1 MALQDTIKEVRSLLA
16 GLTIDIEKAANG
28 NKAASQRVRT
38 CTVRLEKIAKRYR
51 KESIKA
57 EKSGTFKKPAAKKVM
72 KAKPV
77 KKMKEKHARPAK
89 RPGGR
94 R

>member
-1 MALQDTIKEVRSLLA
+1 MALQDTIKEVRSLLS

-38 CTVRLEKIAKRYR
+38 ATVKLEKVAKRYR

-57 EKSGTFKKPAAKKVM
+57 EKSGTFKKPAAKKVA
-72 KAKPV
+72 KAKPM
-77 KKMKEKHARPAK
+77 KKGKEKHARPAK
-89 RPGGR
+89 RPGR